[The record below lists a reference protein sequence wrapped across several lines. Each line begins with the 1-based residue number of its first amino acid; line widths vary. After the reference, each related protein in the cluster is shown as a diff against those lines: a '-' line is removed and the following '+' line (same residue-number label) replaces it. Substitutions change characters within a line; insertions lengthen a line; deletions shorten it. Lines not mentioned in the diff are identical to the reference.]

1 MVSLAN
7 SRPNWRWE
15 RAILRGAVYFGAYA
29 SFGSRYHLPF
39 FVLIAPPIGFPA
51 GRWRSSW
58 IVDVLADGMAL
69 TSSSWLLL
77 LHERP
82 LLKDADGYSVA
93 TSPRESLYFMTGHA
107 LKERYRQKV
116 GRIEEA
122 SRSSVGI
129 MLGGDSAEYPPWA
142 FLDAPRPDL
151 DAQWIV
157 AGTASARYVDPDFV
171 PCAVICDYS
180 CPQEWTSVRDL
191 PLDRDLSG
199 FRLFMRP

>member
-1 MVSLAN
+1 MQSC
-7 SRPNWRWE
+7 
-15 RAILRGAVYFGAYA
+15 GAPCTSAYA
-29 SFGSRYHLPF
+29 TFGSRYHLPF
-39 FVLIAPPIGFPA
+39 FVLIASPIGFLA

-58 IVDVLADGMAL
+58 IVDVLAVGMAL
-69 TSSSWLLL
+69 TSSSWLLH

-93 TSPRESLYFMTGHA
+93 TSPRESMYFMTGHA
-107 LKERYRQKV
+107 LEERYHQTV

-122 SRSSVGI
+122 SCSSVGI
-129 MLGGDSAEYPPWA
+129 MLGGDSAEYPLWA
-142 FLDAPRPDL
+142 FLDVPRPDL

-180 CPQEWTSVRDL
+180 SPQDWTSVRDL